1 MQISFL
7 LYKVSVVAQGKSQF
21 IDIIHCNL
29 TLYDLILYS
38 SQTDPSS
45 EDSIRKYRQKCP
57 QNSQKQK
64 MAPYIYR
71 FVINKLF
78 HIPYT
83 LYICVC
89 VCVPV
94 PALCPEFPPSHG
106 PVYKAAR
113 AAASSASTFALFFC
127 SSITPPKPAILLL
140 IGYFINLLDSMY
152 FFISGSAS
160 NCFIKAF
167 SLG

>member
-89 VCVPV
+89 VCSSPSIVPRV
-94 PALCPEFPPSHG
+94 PSQPWSCLQGGQSC
-106 PVYKAAR
+106 R
-113 AAASSASTFALFFC
+113 FFC
-127 SSITPPKPAILLL
+127 FHFCIVFLLL
-140 IGYFINLLDSMY
+140 HYTSEASHSVVDRVFHKFAGFHVFLYFRECLKLLHK
-152 FFISGSAS
+152 G
-160 NCFIKAF
+160 
-167 SLG
+167 L